1 MFSQLRRQGN
11 VLVVHTFVW
20 TERND
25 MKKIHF
31 SSENRKVV
39 GELAEKFLN
48 GDKLSIREIVENYG
62 LPTKEQWQKVMSRR
76 KVSQWLKSVRAKL
89 YKEEDVWLT
98 GIDTVGDN
106 QERVFG
112 IVSTSG
118 QAEYAMTQYYT
129 LTKGV
134 VKNANRLALNV
145 KSQGLLKGRVGTE
158 ELLLPKV
165 KGKE

>member
-1 MFSQLRRQGN
+1 
-11 VLVVHTFVW
+11 
-20 TERND
+20 
-25 MKKIHF
+25 MKKIHL

-39 GELAEKFLN
+39 GELTKKFLE
-48 GDKLSIREIVENYG
+48 GDKLSIREIMEDYG
-62 LPTKEQWQKVMSRR
+62 LPQKEKWQRIMSHR

-89 YKEEDVWLT
+89 YKNEDVWLT
-98 GIDTVGDN
+98 GIDTVGIN
-106 QERVFG
+106 NERLFG

-118 QAEYAMTQYYT
+118 QAEYAMTQYYV

-145 KSQGLLKGRVGTE
+145 KRDGLLKGRVGTE

-165 KGKE
+165 KGKK